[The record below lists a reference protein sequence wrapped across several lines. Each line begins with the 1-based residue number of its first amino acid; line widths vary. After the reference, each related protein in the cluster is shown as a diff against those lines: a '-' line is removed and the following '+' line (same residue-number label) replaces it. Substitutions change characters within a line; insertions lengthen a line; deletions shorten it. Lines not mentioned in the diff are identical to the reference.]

1 MPYLAL
7 DAIERLATRDRLAPL
22 EIFEAL
28 KMDFKHHAQLGAWIL
43 RYFELWSRSQWK
55 RERLAPSFH
64 LDDHSVDPRSWCRFP
79 ILSGGFAD
87 ESAALRERLKGLP

>member
-1 MPYLAL
+1 MPYVVL

-22 EIFEAL
+22 EVYLSLLGEL
-28 KMDFKHHAQLGAWIL
+28 KQHARLGQWVL

-79 ILSGGFAD
+79 ILNGAFVD
-87 ESAALRERLKGLP
+87 ESQALRKHLGLA